1 MNNPGPTE
9 QCKTKAYT
17 FMCVCVCVEGEG
29 FLHGTL
35 KMCVEGGGLHTT
47 LYVGGGEGLI
57 RYTLCGGGAQHF
69 MWGMGGAYTWHFMWG
84 KWAYTQ
90 HFMWG
95 EERGLYTALYWGR
108 GLIHCTLCGGGGF
121 IHGTLCGG
129 RGGGIILNMEAYIHG
144 LYDILIFQMIL
155 SCRILHSHRDI
166 TSCFRL
172 RLMTVLVSSLLNN
185 SLISITEGSAGPVST
200 VQPMSQVAQPDHS
213 ALVAME
219 TAKVKAEYEK
229 QLTEMK
235 AMYEAEQ
242 MSKQKLQEEME
253 QLHNNYDKKV
263 HDIEDHYSHDVTAG
277 AMATAQ
283 GSQFNGGIAE
293 GASESVISVIPITD
307 QVNNHANL
315 VISLYCIF
323 CCAFFSHKLIGTYW
337 S

>member
-1 MNNPGPTE
+1 M
-9 QCKTKAYT
+9 A
-17 FMCVCVCVEGEG
+17 
-29 FLHGTL
+29 
-35 KMCVEGGGLHTT
+35 
-47 LYVGGGEGLI
+47 LYVGGGE
-57 RYTLCGGGAQHF
+57 
-69 MWGMGGAYTWHFMWG
+69 
-84 KWAYTQ
+84 
-90 HFMWG
+90 
-95 EERGLYTALYWGR
+95 
-108 GLIHCTLCGGGGF
+108 GLIHCTLCGGGGPYTWHF
-121 IHGTLCGG
+121 MWG
-129 RGGGIILNMEAYIHG
+129 EE
-144 LYDILIFQMIL
+144 LYLTWRLIFMGCMIL
-155 SCRILHSHRDI
+155 LH
-166 TSCFRL
+166 FRL
-172 RLMTVLVSSLLNN
+172 SYHVASCIHTETSPLCN

-200 VQPMSQVAQPDHS
+200 VQPASQVAQPDHS

-253 QLHNNYDKKV
+253 RLHNNYDKKV

-283 GSQFNGGIAE
+283 GGQFNGGIAE

-323 CCAFFSHKLIGTYW
+323 CCASIGTYW